1 MDTKEMKIGQLA
13 DRTGLT
19 TKTIRYYEEIGLLP
33 EARRS
38 ESGYRMYTEDDL
50 GRLSFIKKARQL
62 GLSLA
67 EAGWV
72 LDLRA
77 QSQHPC
83 RHVLALLER
92 KLSEIDSVIADL
104 TSFRAEMDELRQS
117 SVASLESVSDEDAI
131 CGIIETGIHQQA
143 EAALTWLDAGN
154 LARSRGS

>member
-1 MDTKEMKIGQLA
+1 MDTNEMKIGQLA
-13 DRTGLT
+13 GRAGLT

-38 ESGYRMYTEDDL
+38 ESGYRMYTEIDL
-50 GRLSFIKKARQL
+50 GRLNFIKKARQL

-72 LDLRA
+72 IDLRA
-77 QSQHPC
+77 QSQRPC
-83 RHVLALLER
+83 RHVLALLDR
-92 KLSEIDSVIADL
+92 KLSEIDTVIADL
-104 TSFRAEMDELRQS
+104 TSFRAEVDELRRTS
-117 SVASLESVSDEDAI
+117 AAGLESVSDDDAI

-154 LARSRGS
+154 LTRSRSA

>member
-1 MDTKEMKIGQLA
+1 MDTKNMKIGQLA
-13 DRTGLT
+13 NRAGLT

-33 EARRS
+33 EARRT
-38 ESGYRMYTEDDL
+38 ETGYRMYTESDL
-50 GRLSFIKKARQL
+50 GRLNFIKKAREL

-104 TSFRAEMDELRQS
+104 TSFRAEVDELRQTS
-117 SVASLESVSDEDAI
+117 AANLESVSDEDAI
-131 CGIIETGIHQQA
+131 CGIIETGIHRQA
-143 EAALTWLDAGN
+143 EAALVWLDAGN
-154 LARSRGS
+154 LTRSRSG